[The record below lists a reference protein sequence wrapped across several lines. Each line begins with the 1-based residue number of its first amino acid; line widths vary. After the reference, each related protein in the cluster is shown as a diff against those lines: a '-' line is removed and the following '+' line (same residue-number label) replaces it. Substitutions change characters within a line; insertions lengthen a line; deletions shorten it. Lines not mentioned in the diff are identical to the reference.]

1 MDELYQII
9 NILFRKILPQ
19 WIADREISYD
29 KIPIGKVEQLFYA
42 DQGNRQDETEIQR
55 MIQSLK
61 NEINFRMY

>member
-29 KIPIGKVEQLFYA
+29 KIPIGKV
-42 DQGNRQDETEIQR
+42 
-55 MIQSLK
+55 
-61 NEINFRMY
+61 